1 MTPLSCL
8 ISRSASAFHLWPILM
23 SLSGHRS
30 GISMILIL
38 RLRFT
43 TCQVICCQVA
53 PVDMLGYVHLEK
65 RLKRRLRGAL
75 HGTVNVEIFAQY
87 IFSRISHRAL
97 DARKFDVRDRV
108 LTKVLNRCFHF

>member
-1 MTPLSCL
+1 MTPLSRL
-8 ISRSASAFHLWPILM
+8 ISWSTSAFHLWPILM

-53 PVDMLGYVHLEK
+53 PVDLLGYVHLEK

-75 HGTVNVEIFAQY
+75 HGTVNVEIFAVH
-87 IFSRISHRAL
+87 IFA
-97 DARKFDVRDRV
+97 
-108 LTKVLNRCFHF
+108 HFT